1 MRVNILFRLSNW
13 NSIVNRKDIDLKNTG
28 SIKTQKLLH
37 TPKRLAANAARY
49 AADEGGILSM
59 RKQWLQEAQARLSSN
74 RINRFLDY
82 DRLAFLH
89 LSIGDIR
96 QIAFGDTKS
105 CKDHL
110 YQSAVYKSYA
120 CQYVQSTGDKVDSK
134 GDINLRA
141 LVYFE
146 VAVIADAYEIA
157 HTLGN
162 HLLHADQGFM
172 PPSVEKIE
180 GALIHL
186 FNGND
191 SQVKEDFDFIK
202 SPQNTRWTGSSV
214 FDQIELYEALL
225 KGDNQKFYD
234 LFVASLRQNRR
245 DPNLVYFLDFLHI
258 AIGKIAIK
266 RGFELPVDTA
276 DCPQCLLQPDRCDY
290 SSVEIHAPIEG
301 LPW

>member
-1 MRVNILFRLSNW
+1 M
-13 NSIVNRKDIDLKNTG
+13 KNTG

-110 YQSAVYKSYA
+110 YQSVVYKSYA

-146 VAVIADAYEIA
+146 EI
-157 HTLGN
+157 G
-162 HLLHADQGFM
+162 
-172 PPSVEKIE
+172 
-180 GALIHL
+180 
-186 FNGND
+186 
-191 SQVKEDFDFIK
+191 
-202 SPQNTRWTGSSV
+202 R
-214 FDQIELYEALL
+214 
-225 KGDNQKFYD
+225 
-234 LFVASLRQNRR
+234 ASCRER
-245 DPNLVYFLDFLHI
+245 V
-258 AIGKIAIK
+258 
-266 RGFELPVDTA
+266 
-276 DCPQCLLQPDRCDY
+276 
-290 SSVEIHAPIEG
+290 
-301 LPW
+301 